1 MPVGIRLPDIQAGTI
16 LPNLIVGLFA
26 VAIGILII
34 RYRRPLNEAVFKSQ
48 RSMFGERIAQAS
60 AGRQRPFMM
69 GVVGALTVL
78 IGLLMLTAATIG
90 MVQHFA

>member
-1 MPVGIRLPDIQAGTI
+1 MPDIQAGTI